1 MFKTSGSSKE
11 LLGTVHISSM
21 YRHVACRPLIM
32 KLFFGVLKNFLL
44 SRSNTNLY
52 AGLYCQEKKNVNCF
66 TESCVAEYSHTDF
79 FTRIAHWA
87 KVRLFYEIVER
98 GLGVIFFV
106 KEA

>member
-11 LLGTVHISSM
+11 LLGTVHNSSM

-52 AGLYCQEKKNVNCF
+52 AGLYCQEKKIVNCL
-66 TESCVAEYSHTDF
+66 ESCVAEYLHTDARWANVRF
-79 FTRIAHWA
+79 FH
-87 KVRLFYEIVER
+87 EIVQR
-98 GLGVIFFV
+98 GFGVIFFV
-106 KEA
+106 KEARE